1 MSEPATRPAAPSE
14 SGASR
19 KGARRGPGHPKLA
32 DEAVR
37 RRLRKRHRRE
47 LRLRIYCGIA
57 VVVALGFL
65 VFLFVDIVR
74 NGWSGFLQ
82 TALRVEVFFDPQLL
96 DPQGT
101 RDGAAIGSAD
111 FAALWRE
118 PLRQRFPV
126 SGREERRE
134 LYGLIA
140 EAATYDLRDRVMDDP
155 SLIGERRTLWLP
167 ASSEVDLVVKGKV
180 PRSAAAGGRLGPRQV
195 AWLGELERAGDVRL
209 RFNGRFFTS
218 GDSRDPVQAGLAAA
232 VIGSFYAILVTVLVA
247 FPLGVA
253 TAIYLEEFAPK
264 NNRWIDLIE
273 VNINNLAAVPSIV
286 FGLLGLAVFLN
297 FLGLPRSSPL
307 AGGLILSLMT
317 LPVIVIASRVAIQ
330 SVPPSIRHAAY
341 AVGATPL
348 QVIQHHVLPMA
359 LPGILTGTIIGI
371 ARAVG
376 ETAPLLMMGMV
387 AFIVDLPKTPVDPA
401 TALPVQIFL
410 WSDIPERGFVEK
422 TSAAILVLLAFL
434 ITLNSL
440 AVGLRRRWER
450 RV

>member
-1 MSEPATRPAAPSE
+1 M
-14 SGASR
+14 
-19 KGARRGPGHPKLA
+19 LQ
-32 DEAVR
+32 D
-37 RRLRKRHRRE
+37 
-47 LRLRIYCGIA
+47 
-57 VVVALGFL
+57 LG
-65 VFLFVDIVR
+65 
-74 NGWSGFLQ
+74 
-82 TALRVEVFFDPQLL
+82 
-96 DPQGT
+96 
-101 RDGAAIGSAD
+101 
-111 FAALWRE
+111 
-118 PLRQRFPV
+118 
-126 SGREERRE
+126 EE
-134 LYGLIA
+134 
-140 EAATYDLRDRVMDDP
+140 DLRALAAWLAEEVGGGRVLDDL
-155 SLIGERRTLWLP
+155 SSIGERRTLWLP
-167 ASSEVDLVVKGKV
+167 ASSEVDLVFKGKV
-180 PRSAAAGGRLGPRQV
+180 PRSAEAGGRLTPRQA

-209 RFNGRFFTS
+209 RPNLRFFTS

-232 VIGSFYAILVTVLVA
+232 VIGSFYAVLVTVLVA

-297 FLGLPRSSPL
+297 FFGLPRSSPL
-307 AGGLILSLMT
+307 AGGLILSLLT
-317 LPVIVIASRVAIQ
+317 LPVIVIAARVAIQ

-434 ITLNSL
+434 ITLNSV

>member
-1 MSEPATRPAAPSE
+1 MSDPEAAVPSE
-14 SGASR
+14 RGGEGR
-19 KGARRGPGHPKLA
+19 ARRAPRHPKLA

-37 RRLRKRHRRE
+37 RRLRRRYWRE
-47 LRLRIYCGIA
+47 RRLRIYCVTA
-57 VVVALGFL
+57 VLLALGFL

-82 TALRVEVFFDPQLL
+82 TAARVEVFFDPQVI

-101 RDGAAIGSAD
+101 RDAATIGNAD

-140 EAATYDLRDRVMDDP
+140 EAATYSLRDRVLDEP
-155 SLIGERRTLWLP
+155 SLIGKRRTLWLP
-167 ASSEVDLVVKGKV
+167 ASSEVDLVFKGKV
-180 PRSAAAGGRLGPRQV
+180 PRSAEGGGRLSARQA
-195 AWLGELERAGDVRL
+195 AWMDRLERAGDLRL
-209 RFNGRFFTS
+209 RFNSRFFTS

-297 FLGLPRSSPL
+297 FFGLPRSSPL
-307 AGGLILSLMT
+307 AGGLILSLLT

-434 ITLNSL
+434 VSLNSI

>member
-1 MSEPATRPAAPSE
+1 MSEIREHAAERSPRVRDRA
-14 SGASR
+14 ASP
-19 KGARRGPGHPKLA
+19 RRHPKLA

-37 RRLRKRHRRE
+37 QRLRARYWRERRLRV
-47 LRLRIYCGIA
+47 YCVGA
-57 VVVALGFL
+57 VVLALGFL
-65 VFLFVDIVR
+65 LVFFVDIVR

-82 TALRVEVFFDPQLL
+82 TAMRVEVAFDPQVI

-101 RDGAAIGSAD
+101 RDPATLGNAD

-126 SGREERRE
+126 TGREERRE
-134 LYGLIA
+134 LHGLVA
-140 EAATYDLRDRVMDDP
+140 EAATFQLRDMVVDDP
-155 SLIGERRTLWLP
+155 SLIGQKRTVWLP
-167 ASSEVDLVVKGKV
+167 ASSEVDLVFKGKV
-180 PRSAAAGGRLGPRQV
+180 PRSVEGGGRLSARQA
-195 AWLGELERAGDVRL
+195 AWMERLDTAGDLRL
-209 RFNGRFFTS
+209 RMNWRFFTS

-232 VIGSFYAILVTVLVA
+232 VIGSFYAVLVTVLVS

-253 TAIYLEEFAPK
+253 TAVYLEEFAPK

-297 FLGLPRSSPL
+297 FFGLPRSSPL

-330 SVPPSIRHAAY
+330 SVPPSIRHAAC
-341 AVGATPL
+341 ALGATPL

-359 LPGILTGTIIGI
+359 MPGILTGTIIGI

-387 AFIVDLPKTPVDPA
+387 AFIVDLPKTPLDPA